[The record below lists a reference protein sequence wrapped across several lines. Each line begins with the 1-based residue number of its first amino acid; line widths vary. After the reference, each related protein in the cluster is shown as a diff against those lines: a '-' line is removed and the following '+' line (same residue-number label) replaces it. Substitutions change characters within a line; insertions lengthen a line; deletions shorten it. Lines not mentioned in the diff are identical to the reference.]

1 MTRCT
6 LDVLNPHKT
15 PKPDFLR
22 YFICTS
28 ARLQTSWEF
37 RTLYIS
43 CMECKEG
50 STLIKLDRPQET
62 FKCSIAANIW
72 FYLRSNQATIQQRL
86 SNVLGPHLNCHTLRA
101 AVQHG
106 TWSCALRSHQVVL
119 CKCLTVE
126 TRTVLMFIS
135 ITWSHLYRPCICLHL
150 ASISNSSR
158 DTSDNI
164 SGLERKKMWREDH
177 TDKDCTNIKVVLSG
191 PL

>member
-106 TWSCALRSHQVVL
+106 TWSCALRSHQVIL
-119 CKCLTVE
+119 CKCLEQFWCLLVLPEAIFTGRASVCISQAFQTVLVTLQTTSLAWKE
-126 TRTVLMFIS
+126 RKCDVKITQTRTAR
-135 ITWSHLYRPCICLHL
+135 T
-150 ASISNSSR
+150 
-158 DTSDNI
+158 
-164 SGLERKKMWREDH
+164 
-177 TDKDCTNIKVVLSG
+177 
-191 PL
+191 